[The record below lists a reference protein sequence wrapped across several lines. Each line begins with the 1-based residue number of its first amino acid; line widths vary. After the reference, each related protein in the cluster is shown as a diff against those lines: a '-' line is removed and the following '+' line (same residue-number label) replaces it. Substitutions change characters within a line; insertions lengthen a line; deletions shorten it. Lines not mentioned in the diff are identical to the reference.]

1 LSHTALELAIE
12 CEAEDFMSSICVQQ
26 LLTEIW
32 HGKINPNI
40 SSFRVICLINIYAD
54 KLEMFF

>member
-1 LSHTALELAIE
+1 MAKPLEAQDLILRANKYFLKHTALELANE

-32 HGKINPNI
+32 
-40 SSFRVICLINIYAD
+40 
-54 KLEMFF
+54 